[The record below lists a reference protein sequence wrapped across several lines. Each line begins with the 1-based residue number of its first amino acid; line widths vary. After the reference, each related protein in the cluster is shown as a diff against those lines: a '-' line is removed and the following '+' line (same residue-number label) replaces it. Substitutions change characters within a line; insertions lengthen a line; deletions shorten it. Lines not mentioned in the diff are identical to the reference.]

1 MISKGWLSDMAPLIV
16 GFGAMQRQAEQKLG
30 MCFAEN
36 ALLETRGQEMPE
48 KIRDKHF
55 ISHIA

>member
-1 MISKGWLSDMAPLIV
+1 MISKGCVVRHGPLTV